1 MKKISPSVK
10 AYFGLFVFV
19 IVLRLLLF
27 FVHAEFV
34 LPAQEQMVSIP
45 FIMVVFALG
54 LIGLRLAPKAGFAE
68 IWDVGID
75 NRQRFLTPA
84 LIGLGFGILSVIF
97 DLLQPLGGEIQIKLP
112 ASLLIYPIGG
122 ILEEILFRLL
132 LTTFLI
138 WFFSKVL
145 FRRRWE
151 AQVFWVVAIAIGLLY
166 SFLQIGQYSVLT
178 GLPVD
183 LLTTSRFLVII
194 GAFFVVAAYL
204 FRKYGFLAAISMR
217 LADYLVFHILWG
229 GLFLN

>member
-1 MKKISPSVK
+1 MKSISPSVK

-19 IVLRLLLF
+19 IVLRVLLF
-27 FVHAEFV
+27 FVHVEYV

-45 FIMVVFALG
+45 SLVVVFALG
-54 LIGLRLAPKAGFAE
+54 LIGLRLATKAGFTE
-68 IWDVGID
+68 MWDSGVD
-75 NRQRFLTPA
+75 NRQRFLVPA
-84 LIGLGFGILSVIF
+84 IIGLGFGILSVII

-112 ASLLIYPIGG
+112 ASLLVYPIGG

-145 FRRRWE
+145 FRGRWG

-183 LLTTSRFLVII
+183 LLTFSRFLVII
-194 GAFFVVAAYL
+194 GAYFVVAAYL
-204 FRKYGFLAAISMR
+204 FRKYGFLAAVSMR